1 MSAGDLLKCRKSVFS
16 TAYHEVEGWT
26 FLPEK
31 TKGDGVFP
39 FFGETRGKETPAH
52 IAAIYFFLGH

>member
-39 FFGETRGKETPAH
+39 FFGETRGKETSAH
-52 IAAIYFFLGH
+52 IAEI